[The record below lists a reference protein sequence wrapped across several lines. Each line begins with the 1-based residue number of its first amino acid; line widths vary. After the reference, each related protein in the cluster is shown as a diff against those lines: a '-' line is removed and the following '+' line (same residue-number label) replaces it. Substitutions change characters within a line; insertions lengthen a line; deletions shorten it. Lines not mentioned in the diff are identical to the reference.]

1 MSHKTTSNLLK
12 TLKDVNSRE
21 KLSGYIKRLDKQ
33 GADMDF
39 KDYYKSLPEV
49 KALKS
54 ARIIESSG
62 INRTYYYQ
70 LMDGTRSPGRDK
82 ILLLCLAARL
92 PLNKVQRAL
101 EISGQAILYAR
112 NKRDSAIIFAVNKKL
127 TVPEV
132 NELLFQLEEPL
143 LK

>member
-1 MSHKTTSNLLK
+1 
-12 TLKDVNSRE
+12 
-21 KLSGYIKRLDKQ
+21 
-33 GADMDF
+33 MDF

-54 ARIIESSG
+54 ARIIERSG

-92 PLNKVQRAL
+92 PLNKVQRSL

-112 NKRDSAIIFAVNKKL
+112 NKRDSAVIFAINEKL

-132 NELLFQLEEPL
+132 NELLFQLGEPL